1 MKKTVMGITLILLA
15 IFVLLLSFLFLTVKA
30 PFYLIILAAFG
41 LLMAGLY
48 EVGTGLKNLN

>member
-1 MKKTVMGITLILLA
+1 MGITLILLA

-41 LLMAGLY
+41 LLMAGLH
-48 EVGTGLKNLN
+48 EVGTGLKDMN